1 MVKRGKRSEQQYPT
15 QTRCVD
21 HSLRR
26 ARSEALNDR
35 RAQSIQRERDEPQAM
50 CRNERTWSRPA
61 HEAL

>member
-1 MVKRGKRSEQQYPT
+1 
-15 QTRCVD
+15 
-21 HSLRR
+21 LRR